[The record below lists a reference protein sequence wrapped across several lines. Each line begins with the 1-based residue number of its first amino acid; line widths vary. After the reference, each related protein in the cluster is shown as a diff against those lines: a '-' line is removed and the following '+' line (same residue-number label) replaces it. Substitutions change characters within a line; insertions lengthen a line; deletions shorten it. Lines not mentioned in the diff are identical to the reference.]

1 MLFEDDALKFVCPL
15 LIKSVDVRI
24 LGILRW
30 TKSQLMGYSHCSD
43 TKLKIIRDLQILNLW
58 AESLALSSGSV
69 QHPTSKEEEKAA
81 RKKSWENDN
90 GGGGNDREKE
100 LTFLPR
106 AVILCRQVFLSIL
119 ASKSH
124 SSGSSV
130 QCMSLSFSAG
140 SLQFFPP
147 MLNFKKFLSLTVLA
161 EPAPNHQLCKEFSLN
176 SLCKSTSILCL
187 NGFG

>member
-1 MLFEDDALKFVCPL
+1 MFEDVKHICLVCESKNFCRPMLFEDDALKFVCPL

-90 GGGGNDREKE
+90 GGGGTTGKKNWLSCQEQWSCVGKFFSV
-100 LTFLPR
+100 FLLQKAIPR
-106 AVILCRQVFLSIL
+106 AQLSALHVSFPSQL
-119 ASKSH
+119 AKRWLP
-124 SSGSSV
+124 SV
-130 QCMSLSFSAG
+130 QFFS
-140 SLQFFPP
+140 SY
-147 MLNFKKFLSLTVLA
+147 A
-161 EPAPNHQLCKEFSLN
+161 EL
-176 SLCKSTSILCL
+176 
-187 NGFG
+187 